1 MGSLPLETLTL
12 REMKVTFNFSLGML
26 LYVHVVV
33 VFKVIGDIFP
43 LKRNGNTN
51 YFPEYVKYVILLN
64 SVRQNIICKTSG
76 VLEVLQSRDIPVGD
90 YLGAVLGG

>member
-1 MGSLPLETLTL
+1 M
-12 REMKVTFNFSLGML
+12 TFNFSLGML
-26 LYVHVVV
+26 LYVHVFFGFF
-33 VFKVIGDIFP
+33 FKVIGDIFP

>member
-1 MGSLPLETLTL
+1 MF
-12 REMKVTFNFSLGML
+12 MFFCFCFF
-26 LYVHVVV
+26 
-33 VFKVIGDIFP
+33 FKVIGDIFP

>member
-1 MGSLPLETLTL
+1 M
-12 REMKVTFNFSLGML
+12 TFNFSLGML
-26 LYVHVVV
+26 LYVHVVFGFF
-33 VFKVIGDIFP
+33 FKVIGDIFP

-51 YFPEYVKYVILLN
+51 NFPEHVKYVILLN

-90 YLGAVLGG
+90 YLGVVLGG

>member
-1 MGSLPLETLTL
+1 M
-12 REMKVTFNFSLGML
+12 TFNFSLGML
-26 LYVHVVV
+26 LYVHVVFGF
-33 VFKVIGDIFP
+33 FKVIGDIFP

-51 YFPEYVKYVILLN
+51 NFPEHVKYVILLN
-64 SVRQNIICKTSG
+64 SVHQNIICKTSG

>member
-26 LYVHVVV
+26 LYVH